1 MRATYRDAAD
11 GLLNAVCSDMCR
23 TVWEK
28 AKAAVSDMMS
38 TSRVSL
44 ITLFRLWGDLG
55 SEVVTLISRQA
66 S

>member
-28 AKAAVSDMMS
+28 AKAVVSDDVNV
-38 TSRVSL
+38 TSISHHAL
-44 ITLFRLWGDLG
+44 QTLG
-55 SEVVTLISRQA
+55 
-66 S
+66 